1 MDEGKYR
8 ILVVGGGGREHALC
22 WAASRSPLAAQVL
35 CAPGNAG
42 IAQLADCRPVAADN
56 IRGLLELA
64 VTERI
69 DLTVVGPEGP
79 LAAGLADTFRRNG
92 LLIFGPSLRAAMLEV
107 SKGFCKGFLTNHRIP
122 TAAYRRYSHSRP
134 AKAFVRKHGA
144 PIVVKADGLCGGKGV
159 TVAMTVNEAEAAID
173 QILIDRVF
181 GPAGNSLIIEDC
193 LTGRECSF
201 TVITD
206 GTHVVPL
213 CPVRDFKRLRDGDQ
227 GPNTGGMGAYSPLP
241 DVTPA
246 LEYQIMERIV
256 KPTVHA
262 LQRDQ
267 RAFVGALYFGLMLTD
282 QGPKVLEINCRFGDP
297 ETQVTLPRLES
308 DVVELLLGAATG
320 TLYNYYPRW
329 RPRSAVCIVLAA
341 PGYGTTPAPRTGLP
355 ISGLRLDGTLAEGLV
370 FHAATA
376 RGPDGGFI
384 TAGGRVLSVVALG
397 DSIDGARQA
406 AYRLADGVVF
416 RDRQFRTDIAAAP

>member
-1 MDEGKYR
+1 MDEGKHR
-8 ILVVGGGGREHALC
+8 VLVVGGGGREHALI
-22 WAASRSPLAAQVL
+22 WAISHSPLVARVY

-42 IAQLADCRPVAADN
+42 ISHLADCREIAADN
-56 IRGLLELA
+56 IHGLLELA

-79 LAAGLADTFRRNG
+79 LAAGIADTFRRNG

-107 SKGFCKGFLTNHRIP
+107 SKGFCKGFLTSHRIP

-173 QILIDRVF
+173 QILVDRVF
-181 GPAGNSLIIEDC
+181 GPAGNSLILEDC

-213 CPVRDFKRLRDGDQ
+213 CPARDFKRLRDGDQ

-246 LEYQIMERIV
+246 LEHQIMERIV
-256 KPTVHA
+256 KPTVRA
-262 LQRDQ
+262 LERDQ

-282 QGPKVLEINCRFGDP
+282 AGPKVLEINCRLGDP

-329 RPRSAVCIVLAA
+329 RPQSAVGIVLAA
-341 PGYGTTPAPRTGLP
+341 PGYGTTPTPRTGLP
-355 ISGLRLDGTLAEGLV
+355 ISGLRPDGTLAQGLV
-370 FHAATA
+370 FHAATR

-397 DSIDGARQA
+397 GSIDDARQA